1 MEFKINVNEI
11 LTQLTQVAS
20 VVAPKNAMPIL
31 GNIVFNTD
39 AVDPNTLYLLAS
51 DGEMWLTMKVQTQN
65 AMPAGM
71 SFAVDAKDFVTALR
85 GLANEEVNI
94 VLDEP
99 NHLLVCHYGK
109 GSFKLPYNET
119 NDYPHQNVTYGEN
132 ATQKTIN
139 AKNLAY
145 ALQVVE
151 YAQANDELRPQL
163 TGVHLDLT
171 EEAMVS
177 VATDGRKLIRYKDFS
192 LTSDGET
199 KSISIPK
206 KPSHLLVSMLAKN
219 EVDVTMTFNEIN
231 VKFECDTF
239 LLSTRL
245 YEQRYPNYN
254 SVIPTNYDKVVTCNK
269 NELINAVKRV
279 LTFANSSTGL
289 IGITFVPMGIR
300 VSAED
305 YDFSKSSNE
314 DVASTYMGDEMKIGF
329 NGTFLMQSLANID
342 CEEVTMELQD
352 NSRPIV
358 LKPSTRCEG
367 TDYVAILMPMVL

>member
-1 MEFKINVNEI
+1 MEFKIIVNEI

-39 AVDPNTLYLLAS
+39 AKDPNTLYLLAS
-51 DGEMWLTMKVQTQN
+51 DGEMWLTMKVRTQN
-65 AMPAGM
+65 AMPTGM

-85 GLANEEVNI
+85 CLANEEVNI
-94 VLDEP
+94 VLDES
-99 NHLLVCHYGK
+99 NHLLACHYGN

-119 NDYPHQNVTYGEN
+119 RDYPHPQVTFGEN
-132 ATQKTIN
+132 ATKKTIN

-192 LTSDGET
+192 LTRYGET

-219 EVDVTMTFNEIN
+219 NGDVTMTFNEIN

-254 SVIPTNYDKVVTCNK
+254 GVIPTNYDKVVTCNK